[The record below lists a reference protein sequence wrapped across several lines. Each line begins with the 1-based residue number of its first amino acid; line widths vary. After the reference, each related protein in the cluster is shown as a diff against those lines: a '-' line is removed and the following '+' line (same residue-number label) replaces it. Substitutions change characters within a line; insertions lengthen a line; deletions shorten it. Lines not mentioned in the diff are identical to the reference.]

1 MLKRFSSIFVP
12 FCNVSFFL
20 IFRFGFTI
28 KFENVS
34 FRDMLDQQLCLFNTC
49 WLLVIYFLHLLPLFF
64 FLSADF
70 PLFYHF
76 FSFSLF
82 IWSSLS
88 IFFFHFDTR
97 KRFVVLSN
105 FFSLP
110 FLWSYMHMSNL
121 DSIWYFSSDFSFLL
135 FFVCVQYF
143 LPIYQ
148 TYNFWI
154 GFECKTMKKN
164 IYIDTTGHWIKSYIF
179 AYSVSFFLLCRSV
192 YRIDFLCR
200 FVSCLNGLF
209 SVFSLS
215 VYNWVLFGFLISL
228 RNIPKSAEV
237 GTKNIMHMLN
247 GFCWTYFLPF
257 VFQCISK
264 CFDTISLPF
273 SSSASSSSSFSSSW
287 RIQFIQYPMSFDP
300 LHSIFSFILTHPE
313 WKKKC
318 MRERRY
324 KEHF

>member
-154 GFECKTMKKN
+154 GFECKTMKKKY
-164 IYIDTTGHWIKSYIF
+164 IYRHNGTLNKELYICVF
-179 AYSVSFFLLCRSV
+179 RFILSVMSFSVSNRFSMSFCQLFKWPVFRFLS
-192 YRIDFLCR
+192 
-200 FVSCLNGLF
+200 
-209 SVFSLS
+209 
-215 VYNWVLFGFLISL
+215 
-228 RNIPKSAEV
+228 
-237 GTKNIMHMLN
+237 
-247 GFCWTYFLPF
+247 FCIQL
-257 VFQCISK
+257 
-264 CFDTISLPF
+264 
-273 SSSASSSSSFSSSW
+273 SSFW
-287 RIQFIQYPMSFDP
+287 
-300 LHSIFSFILTHPE
+300 FS
-313 WKKKC
+313 
-318 MRERRY
+318 
-324 KEHF
+324 HFTA